1 MRLARIFL
9 LCVVGASLRS
19 SVLRGVRPRAMAGA
33 VLVSAGL
40 FAAPLTR
47 AAEAGPLGFDTRRL
61 TRLKGAIEEEI
72 GQRKLAGG
80 VMYIQ
85 REGRTALLEA
95 YGQMDIEQK
104 KPMRTDAIFR
114 VASMSK
120 AVTTVAALVLYEEGR
135 FMLNDPI
142 GKYLPAFANPVVAI
156 PPPPGSPPQLK
167 YVTEPARG
175 PITIRHLMTHTSGL
189 TYGEGTTLA
198 ASDHERARLQGWYFA
213 DRDETIADVITR
225 LAKLPLNGHP
235 GESWQ
240 YGYSS
245 DVLGRLIEV
254 VSGQPLDRFM
264 QERIFA
270 PLKMTDTSFFLPPEK
285 LARLATV
292 YGISD
297 GQLRRGDQGAYVD
310 GPRKCFSGGAGLLT
324 TAQDYGRF
332 LQMLVQGGA
341 LGDVRL
347 LSPIT
352 VALMHENHVGEKYAT
367 QTRAPGQGTHGF
379 GLGFWVND
387 QPGHMGE
394 AIAPGAFGWGSA
406 YFPQY
411 VVDPTNQL
419 VFFFLT
425 QLRPAGDSALNHR
438 IKVLTYQALVK

>member
-1 MRLARIFL
+1 MKLVDIVRR
-9 LCVVGASLRS
+9 CVLVATLRS
-19 SVLRGVRPRAMAGA
+19 SGRFRILPRGMLGTA
-33 VLVSAGL
+33 LVSTAL
-40 FAAPLTR
+40 LAAPLSR
-47 AAEAGPLGFDTRRL
+47 AGEAGRLGFDDRRL
-61 TRLKGAIEEEI
+61 GRLKGAIQEQI
-72 GQRKLAGG
+72 DQGKLAGG
-80 VMYIQ
+80 VMFIQ
-85 REGRTALLEA
+85 RDGQTALLEA

-114 VASMSK
+114 IASMSK
-120 AVTTVAALVLYEEGR
+120 AVTTVAALILYEEGR
-135 FMLNDPI
+135 FMLNEPL
-142 GKYLPAFANPVVAI
+142 GKYLPAFAKSVVAI
-156 PPPPGSPPQLK
+156 PPPPGSPPHVK
-167 YVTEPARG
+167 YVTEPAKR
-175 PITIRHLMTHTSGL
+175 PITIRHLMTHTAGL
-189 TYGEGTTLA
+189 TYGDGTTLA
-198 ASDHERARLQGWYFA
+198 AGDHERARLQGWYFA
-213 DRDETIADVITR
+213 DRDETIGDAIER

-240 YGYSS
+240 YGFSS

-292 YGISD
+292 YGVTD
-297 GQLRRGDQGAYVD
+297 GQLARGDQGAYVE

-332 LQMLVQGGA
+332 LQMLVNGGA
-341 LGDVRL
+341 LGNVRL
-347 LSPIT
+347 LSPTT

-394 AIAPGAFGWGSA
+394 AIGRGAFGWGSA

-411 VVDPTNQL
+411 VVDPHNKL

-425 QLRPAGDSALNHR
+425 QLRPAGDSTLNHR